1 MLVHDM
7 VANLPREWQLL
18 QCRESMP
25 QHASALCTCYTIPST
40 HHTPSL
46 PPYTLQVK
54 EQQRNWAALYEQV
67 SKAQLSMAP
76 ITQQE
81 LYWAISCVRSRSFSG
96 PYIGS
101 TLSDRLRLGGL
112 VVLLVLTNQLT
123 GLADLQQS
131 LSAAI
136 AVFVFNLMYE
146 LILSRSLKQYAMCPV
161 VDLLNHSGATAA
173 EVAYDYFADKYRVTA
188 TQGYKKGQQVGWG
201 LLVGACQG
209 TAAAQGQ
216 RRACRA

>member
-1 MLVHDM
+1 MATDAVSL
-7 VANLPREWQLL
+7 
-18 QCRESMP
+18 
-25 QHASALCTCYTIPST
+25 QHASATGSLHLPCRPPPHT
-40 HHTPSL
+40 HTNAPCPPTPS
-46 PPYTLQVK
+46 PTLQVK

-112 VVLLVLTNQLT
+112 VALLVLTNQLT

-188 TQGYKKGQQVGWG
+188 TQGYKKGQQVRTWALDGG
-201 LLVGACQG
+201 LVGGLVGRLVVRVLLQ
-209 TAAAQGQ
+209 
-216 RRACRA
+216 

>member
-1 MLVHDM
+1 M
-7 VANLPREWQLL
+7 
-18 QCRESMP
+18 
-25 QHASALCTCYTIPST
+25 
-40 HHTPSL
+40 
-46 PPYTLQVK
+46 QVK
-54 EQQRNWAALYEQV
+54 EQQRTWASLYEQV
-67 SKAQLSMAP
+67 SKAQLSLAP

-81 LYWAISCVRSRSFSG
+81 LYWAMSCVRSRSFSG

-112 VVLLVLTNQLT
+112 VGLLVLFNTLT

-161 VDLLNHSGATAA
+161 VDLLNHSGATAS
-173 EVAYDYFADKYRVTA
+173 EVAYDYFADMYRVTA
-188 TQGYKKGQQVGWG
+188 MQSYKKGQQVGDG
-201 LLVGACQG
+201 LPCSVLCALWHHCCKAPVLACSSAGMASTLRRLQRTSGAKCSL
-209 TAAAQGQ
+209 
-216 RRACRA
+216 CVLE